1 MSQLSTVQRIAGFI
15 DGLNQRVGRAVA
27 WGTLFMVLTTAA
39 VVLLRHV
46 FNIGWIWLQEL
57 SVYLHALV
65 FLLGAAY
72 ALSCDEHVRVDVF
85 YRGMQPGGRR
95 WVDTLGTLFL
105 LLPTVG
111 FIFWTSC
118 SYVLRSWAERESSH
132 ETGGL
137 IYPFPSMLKT
147 SILVACILL
156 CLQGVA
162 IVLRL
167 WSEKGASTPIGPT
180 KMDTAA
186 TERVE

>member
-1 MSQLSTVQRIAGFI
+1 MLRIVTFI
-15 DGLNQRVGRAVA
+15 DALNRRTGRAVA
-27 WGTLFMVLTTAA
+27 WGTLFMVLTTAT

-46 FNIGWIWLQEL
+46 FEIGWIWLQEV

-72 ALSCDEHVRVDVF
+72 ALSHDEHVRVDVF
-85 YRGMQPGGRR
+85 YRGMRSTRRR

-105 LLPTVG
+105 LLPTAG
-111 FIFWTSC
+111 FVFWSSW

-137 IYPFPSMLKT
+137 IFPFPSLLKT
-147 SILVACILL
+147 SILIACVLL
-156 CLQGVA
+156 CLQGIA

-167 WSEKGASTPIGPT
+167 WFCDDEP
-180 KMDTAA
+180 
-186 TERVE
+186 VEADSHQGGGV

>member
-1 MSQLSTVQRIAGFI
+1 MLRVADFI
-15 DGLNQRVGRAVA
+15 DGLNRRTGRAVA
-27 WGTLFMVLTTAA
+27 WGTLLMVLTTAT

-46 FNIGWIWLQEL
+46 FQIGWIWLQEI

-72 ALSCDEHVRVDVF
+72 ALSHDEHVRVDVF
-85 YRGMQPGGRR
+85 YRGMPPSRRR

-111 FIFWTSC
+111 FVFWS
-118 SYVLRSWAERESSH
+118 SWGYVVRSWIERESSH

-137 IYPFPSMLKT
+137 VFPFPSLLKT
-147 SILVACILL
+147 SILIACVLL
-156 CLQGVA
+156 CLQGIA

-167 WSEKGASTPIGPT
+167 WLGDDAESGPDATPGGG
-180 KMDTAA
+180 
-186 TERVE
+186 V

>member
-1 MSQLSTVQRIAGFI
+1 MQRLANFI
-15 DGLNQRVGRAVA
+15 DALNRRTGRAVA

-46 FNIGWIWLQEL
+46 FSVGWIWLQEV

-72 ALSCDEHVRVDVF
+72 ALSSDGHVRVDVF
-85 YRGMQPGGRR
+85 YRGMQDKGRR

-111 FIFWTSC
+111 FIFWS
-118 SYVLRSWAERESSH
+118 SWGYVLRSWAERESSH

-137 IYPFPSMLKT
+137 VFPFPSLLKT
-147 SILVACILL
+147 SILVACVLL
-156 CLQGVA
+156 CLQGIA
-162 IVLRL
+162 ILLRL
-167 WSEKGASTPIGPT
+167 WSTDGSAVAP
-180 KMDTAA
+180 DT
-186 TERVE
+186 TDSGER